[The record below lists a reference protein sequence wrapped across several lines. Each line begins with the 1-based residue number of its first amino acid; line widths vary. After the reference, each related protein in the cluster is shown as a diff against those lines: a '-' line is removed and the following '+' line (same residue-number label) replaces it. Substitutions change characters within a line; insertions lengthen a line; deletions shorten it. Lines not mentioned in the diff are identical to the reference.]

1 MSPYANLIVSLA
13 SIALAITV
21 TSTIVDPSTP
31 VLLQQNVPPPIGQ
44 GSLPFALVPPPL
56 GPVLSVFGKLSPQKQ
71 EEYQRII
78 ENDTTLTKKQLKDK
92 QAEFVKGLSENI
104 QKAVAEAK
112 ADYEKKEADVLV
124 ASKKLSAGAQEL
136 VGKIKVIY
144 LHSLLD
150 DDSVTRA
157 SQNLQLQSLYEGAKK
172 EVLDELRNANIPFP
186 FRPPPGLVGSVIVN

>member
-1 MSPYANLIVSLA
+1 MVEYPAAHKSIVTLRVVKVAYFGPKVILSTTIMSPYANLIVSLA

-104 QKAVAEAK
+104 QV
-112 ADYEKKEADVLV
+112 
-124 ASKKLSAGAQEL
+124 S
-136 VGKIKVIY
+136 
-144 LHSLLD
+144 
-150 DDSVTRA
+150 T
-157 SQNLQLQSLYEGAKK
+157 
-172 EVLDELRNANIPFP
+172 
-186 FRPPPGLVGSVIVN
+186 